1 MKVLL
6 LWIYILEMLRED
18 YNNIVFKSYP
28 LKLMYSALKWQWY
41 FGLKNMIDNVTSELA
56 MSRDYPQKF
65 SPMLG
70 KEGLGDINNNN
81 NNKQVNT
88 GYPPGDLRIYNQ
100 FWFFSFYLE
109 VYRHG
114 LPISE

>member
-1 MKVLL
+1 
-6 LWIYILEMLRED
+6 
-18 YNNIVFKSYP
+18 
-28 LKLMYSALKWQWY
+28 
-41 FGLKNMIDNVTSELA
+41 MIDNVTSELA
-56 MSRDYPQKF
+56 MSGDYPQKF

-100 FWFFSFYLE
+100 F
-109 VYRHG
+109 
-114 LPISE
+114 